1 MIVFVAGTGT
11 DVGKTYVTAAL
22 VRRSN
27 AGAWKPI
34 VSGPSDDP
42 TQIRAVA
49 PPLYVFDPPISPHLA
64 ARQAGVIIDVARLA
78 KRASELTAQ
87 YTHFFV
93 ESAGGLFS
101 PIDDRTT
108 NLDLARAIGG
118 SMLLVAPNRIGVL
131 HDIGATVRAAG
142 ITPVVALSDIEHP
155 DASSTT
161 NAAEIQRLGL
171 ARVVVPFPRGANAE
185 QAADQCLNALGI
197 KLS

>member
-22 VRRSN
+22 VRRAN

-42 TQIRAVA
+42 TRIRAVA

-64 ARQAGVIIDVARLA
+64 ARQAGVELDVGRIA
-78 KRASELTAQ
+78 KRALELAAQ

-101 PIDDRTT
+101 PLDDRTT
-108 NLDLARAIGG
+108 NHDLARALAGA
-118 SMLLVAPNRIGVL
+118 MLLVAPNRIGVL

-142 ITPVVALSDIEHP
+142 IKPVIALSDVEHP
-155 DASSTT
+155 DPSSAT

-171 ARVVVPFPRGANAE
+171 ARAVVPFLRGQSSE

-197 KLS
+197 SLS